1 MLIHNTLIDYHVD
14 SHYILFAGSLNSLS
28 GKVNTPE
35 INIIQKLIPIQEFLF
50 LLKILLFLKRFFLQV
65 LLGKVSYF

>member
-28 GKVNTPE
+28 GKVNTSK

-50 LLKILLFLKRFFLQV
+50 LLKILFLKRFFLQV
-65 LLGKVSYF
+65 LLGKVPYF